1 MGLFMVYLFS
11 AVDRKKNNPYVL
23 ELYNNVTDNK
33 SAQCA

>member
-11 AVDRKKNNPYVL
+11 AVDRKNHPYVL